1 MAKLITELIKFQALD
16 LSPLIMPSRI
26 RNKIIFLTCLL
37 FFVAGGLL
45 VYRYWVM
52 QRPFAV
58 ILFVSENFTP
68 STLSAARLFAGGADY
83 RFGMES
89 LPHMALASPRA
100 RDYAVADVAAAA
112 SAIATGRLVNR
123 GTLSA
128 TPEGQTLETLIDQAR
143 RAGRATGLVSNTPL
157 TEPATAAFYAAG
169 FDPANADALA
179 VHLLEKAP
187 LDLVLGGGAAQM
199 VPAEQGGTRQ
209 DGRDLLLEARQRG
222 YDIVRT
228 REELESTPGWRS
240 PQVFGIF
247 AEGDLAF
254 AEDASRYLSQ
264 PSLSDLVRRAIE
276 LLQFN
281 NRGYFLVINAGLAG
295 RAAELG
301 RGESLLREIAALD
314 DAVETARRFAG
325 EKALILVSGLV
336 NTGGLQLN
344 AFSFAPD
351 RGIAVLGPSASGVP
365 ALTWA
370 TGVDGTANQ
379 TVPQPVSAPSER
391 PAVTAED
398 TLILFNGHSGSTTG
412 FWSSTAAH
420 HTFLADQL

>member
-1 MAKLITELIKFQALD
+1 M
-16 LSPLIMPSRI
+16 
-26 RNKIIFLTCLL
+26 
-37 FFVAGGLL
+37 
-45 VYRYWVM
+45 
-52 QRPFAV
+52 
-58 ILFVSENFTP
+58 ILFVSDNFTP
-68 STLSAARLFAGGADY
+68 STFSAARLFAGGADY

-100 RDYAVADVAAAA
+100 RDYAVPDVAAAA
-112 SAIATGRLVNR
+112 SALATGQLVNR
-123 GTLSA
+123 GSLSV

-187 LDLVLGGGAAQM
+187 LDLVLGGGGAQL

-254 AEDASRYLSQ
+254 AEDASRYPSQ

-281 NRGYFLVINAGLAG
+281 NRGYFLVVNAGLAG
-295 RAAELG
+295 RAAQVG

-314 DAVETARRFAG
+314 EAVETARRFAG
-325 EKALILVSGLV
+325 EKALIVVTGLV

-351 RGIAVLGPSASGVP
+351 RGIAVVGPSSGGVP
-365 ALTWA
+365 AMSWSTGPIPKPDSTVLQAVA
-370 TGVDGTANQ
+370 T
-379 TVPQPVSAPSER
+379 PSER
-391 PAVTAED
+391 PVPTSEDVAVLSTGNPNE
-398 TLILFNGHSGSTTG
+398 LGSGA
-412 FWSSTAAH
+412 FLNAAKI
-420 HTFLADQL
+420 HTFLRGRL

>member
-1 MAKLITELIKFQALD
+1 
-16 LSPLIMPSRI
+16 
-26 RNKIIFLTCLL
+26 
-37 FFVAGGLL
+37 
-45 VYRYWVM
+45 
-52 QRPFAV
+52 
-58 ILFVSENFTP
+58 
-68 STLSAARLFAGGADY
+68 
-83 RFGMES
+83 
-89 LPHMALASPRA
+89 
-100 RDYAVADVAAAA
+100 
-112 SAIATGRLVNR
+112 
-123 GTLSA
+123 
-128 TPEGQTLETLIDQAR
+128 
-143 RAGRATGLVSNTPL
+143 L

-254 AEDASRYLSQ
+254 AEDASRYPSQ

-281 NRGYFLVINAGLAG
+281 NRGYFLVVNAGLAG
-295 RAAELG
+295 RAAQLG

-314 DAVETARRFAG
+314 EAIETARRFAG
-325 EKALILVSGLV
+325 EKALIVVSGLI

-351 RGIAVLGPSASGVP
+351 RGIAVLSPSTSGVP
-365 ALTWA
+365 ALSWSTSPVKPDASVLQSVA
-370 TGVDGTANQ
+370 TPTDR
-379 TVPQPVSAPSER
+379 PLPV
-391 PAVTAED
+391 AED
-398 TLILFNGHSGSTTG
+398 SLLLGTDLPERFTDPSALHQAIGPKL
-412 FWSSTAAH
+412 
-420 HTFLADQL
+420 

>member
-1 MAKLITELIKFQALD
+1 
-16 LSPLIMPSRI
+16 MPSRI

-37 FFVAGGLL
+37 FFVAGGFF

-52 QRPFAV
+52 QKPFAV
-58 ILFVSENFTP
+58 ILFISENFSP

-89 LPHMALASPRA
+89 LPHMTLASPRA

-112 SAIATGRLVNR
+112 SAIATGQLVNR
-123 GTLSA
+123 GALSV
-128 TPEGQTLETLIDQAR
+128 TPDGQVLETLLDIAR
-143 RAGRATGLVSNTPL
+143 REGRATGLVSNTPL

-199 VPAEQGGTRQ
+199 VPSEQGGTRQ

-228 REELESTPGWRS
+228 REELDNTPGWRS

-247 AEGDLAF
+247 SEGDLAF
-254 AEDASRYLSQ
+254 AEDASRYPSQ
-264 PSLSDLVRRAIE
+264 PSLADLVRRAIE

-281 NRGYFLVINAGLAG
+281 RRGYFLVVNAGLAG
-295 RAAELG
+295 RAAQLG
-301 RGESLLREIAALD
+301 RGGSLLREIAALD
-314 DAVETARRFAG
+314 EAVEAARKFAG
-325 EKALILVSGLV
+325 EDALIVVSGLV
-336 NTGGLQLN
+336 NNGGLQLN
-344 AFSFAPD
+344 ALSFAPD
-351 RGIAVLGPSASGVP
+351 RGIAVVSPSSAGVP
-365 ALTWA
+365 ALSWSTSQAKPGASVSQSVA
-370 TGVDGTANQ
+370 TPID
-379 TVPQPVSAPSER
+379 QPLPV
-391 PAVTAED
+391 AED
-398 TLILFNGHSGSTTG
+398 GLLLGSELPARFTD
-412 FWSSTAAH
+412 FPALHES
-420 HTFLADQL
+420 LAPKL

>member
-1 MAKLITELIKFQALD
+1 
-16 LSPLIMPSRI
+16 MPSRI

-37 FFVAGGLL
+37 FFVAGGFL

-68 STLSAARLFAGGADY
+68 STLSAARLFTGGADY

-112 SAIATGRLVNR
+112 SALATGQLVNR
-123 GTLSA
+123 GALSV

-187 LDLVLGGGAAQM
+187 LDLVLGGGGAQL

-228 REELESTPGWRS
+228 REELDSTPGWRR

-247 AEGDLAF
+247 SEGNLAF
-254 AEDASRYLSQ
+254 AEDASRYPSQ

-281 NRGYFLVINAGLAG
+281 NRGYFLVVNAGLAG
-295 RAAELG
+295 RAAQVG

-314 DAVETARRFAG
+314 EAVGTARKFAG
-325 EKALILVSGLV
+325 EKALIMVTGLV

-351 RGIAVLGPSASGVP
+351 RGIAVVSPSAGGVP
-365 ALTWA
+365 ALSWS
-370 TGVDGTANQ
+370 TGPA
-379 TVPQPVSAPSER
+379 PQPKAPVLQSVANPSDR
-391 PAVTAED
+391 PLPVAED
-398 TLILFNGHSGSTTG
+398 ALTLATHPLAAPESTH
-412 FWSSTAAH
+412 FPEAADLH
-420 HTFLADQL
+420 VLLKGKL

>member
-1 MAKLITELIKFQALD
+1 
-16 LSPLIMPSRI
+16 MPSRI
-26 RNKIIFLTCLL
+26 RNKIIFLTCLI
-37 FFVAGGLL
+37 FFLAGGFL

-58 ILFVSENFTP
+58 ILFVSENLTP
-68 STLSAARLFAGGADY
+68 STLSAARLFNGGADF

-89 LPHMALASPRA
+89 LPYLALASPRA

-112 SAIATGRLVNR
+112 SAIASGQLVNR
-123 GTLSA
+123 GALSV
-128 TPEGQTLETLIDQAR
+128 TPDGQTLETLLEQAR

-157 TEPATAAFYAAG
+157 TEPATAAFFAAG
-169 FDPANADALA
+169 FDPANTDALA

-187 LDLVLGGGAAQM
+187 VDLVLGGGAAQM

-254 AEDASRYLSQ
+254 AEDASRYPSQ
-264 PSLSDLVRRAIE
+264 PNLSDLVRRAIE

-281 NRGYFLVINAGLAG
+281 RRGYFLVVNAGLAG
-295 RAAELG
+295 RAAQLG
-301 RGESLLREIAALD
+301 RGESLLREIAVLD
-314 DAVETARRFAG
+314 EAVETARKFAG
-325 EKALILVSGLV
+325 EKALIIVTGLV

-351 RGIAVLGPSASGVP
+351 RGIAAVSPRSSGVP
-365 ALTWA
+365 ALNWS
-370 TGVDGTANQ
+370 TGPAPKPESAVLQ
-379 TVPQPVSAPSER
+379 TVSTPTERALPVSED
-391 PAVTAED
+391 VT
-398 TLILFNGHSGSTTG
+398 TLATEPFSKPPRSAFLG
-412 FWSSTAAH
+412 FPE
-420 HTFLADQL
+420 LNRLLREKL